1 MAKTYDNVSDELDAM
16 IRGSHE
22 YDTAEGAD
30 DLADNNEDTDHIEK
44 DDTGSETNDEAAGLY
59 NDTDEGT
66 ENDGEVNTLVDDGSL
81 DGAEDDEDESKD
93 GAKKDLTVAEDGTE
107 TDTTETGSEVKT
119 TETIDYQKQYAE
131 LLEKSKAATEFYEK
145 VAGVKF
151 KANGKEVEGF
161 KDPQKI
167 IQAQQMAYNYSE
179 KMAGFKQYRPY
190 MGPLKDRGM
199 LDDPSK
205 FDLAMSLIDGD
216 KEALKQHMAN
226 LGLDPM
232 ELDMETINY
241 AAAPKTSSRDM
252 IAIEDALD
260 VARSHGVEDKIYSTV
275 MKEWDDDS
283 FKEFIGNK
291 AVQNDLIN
299 QMASGDYDIVMNKV
313 SSLSVL
319 DDQFANMKMVDKYRV
334 AITELNKEVAA
345 TQPVTPAKVEGTPSS
360 VPQTTDAD
368 AKALAA
374 AEAAKIAAKAVED
387 YKAKVNKARNE
398 KAKAEREKATAAS
411 KPKSTTSTTSK
422 HDPMALSGK
431 EIADM
436 LDRMMMGKK

>member
-16 IRGSHE
+16 IRGN
-22 YDTAEGAD
+22 YDVAESAD
-30 DLADNNEDTDHIEK
+30 DLDDNNEDTDHTE
-44 DDTGSETNDEAAGLY
+44 DEDTGSETNGDAAEQS

-66 ENDGEVNTLVDDGSL
+66 ENEDEANAPVDDDGL
-81 DGAEDDEDESKD
+81 DGVDDDSVAQGSATKEDS
-93 GAKKDLTVAEDGTE
+93 TTTEDGKE
-107 TDTTETGSEVKT
+107 TDATENGSEAETTKT
-119 TETIDYQKQYAE
+119 VDYQKQYAE

-199 LDDPSK
+199 LDDPAK

-226 LGLDPM
+226 IGVDPM
-232 ELDMETINY
+232 ELDMESIKY

-260 VARSHGVEDKIYSTV
+260 AARAHGVEDKIYTTV

-283 FKEFIGNK
+283 FKEFIGNR
-291 AVQNDLIN
+291 AVQSDLIT
-299 QMASGDYDIVMNKV
+299 QMADGTYDIVMGKV
-313 SSLSVL
+313 TSLAVL
-319 DDQFANMKMVDKYRV
+319 DDRFAGMRMVDKYRA
-334 AITELNKEVAA
+334 AINELN
-345 TQPVTPAKVEGTPSS
+345 S
-360 VPQTTDAD
+360 
-368 AKALAA
+368 
-374 AEAAKIAAKAVED
+374 EAAKVAPVAVKDAVTPQVEDTQSIAAAKAAEIAAKAVEE
-387 YKAKVNKARNE
+387 YKAKVNKDRNE

-411 KPKSTTSTTSK
+411 KPKSTTSTATK

-431 EIADM
+431 EISDM

>member
-1 MAKTYDNVSDELDAM
+1 MAKTYDSVSDELDAM
-16 IRGSHE
+16 IRGNHE
-22 YDTAEGAD
+22 YDTTEGAE
-30 DLADNNEDTDHIEK
+30 DLAGNNEDTDHTEQE
-44 DDTGSETNDEAAGLY
+44 DTGSETNDEAAGLSQ
-59 NDTDEGT
+59 DTDEGT
-66 ENDGEVNTLVDDGSL
+66 ENDGEENTLVGDDSL
-81 DGAEDDEDESKD
+81 DEAEDDEDESKD
-93 GAKKDLTVAEDGTE
+93 GSKEDSTATEDGTE
-107 TDTTETGSEVKT
+107 TDTAETGSEVET
-119 TETIDYQKQYAE
+119 TGTIDYQKQYAE
-131 LLEKSKAATEFYEK
+131 LLDKSKTATEFYEK

-199 LDDPSK
+199 LDDPAK

-216 KEALKQHMAN
+216 KEALKQHMIN
-226 LGLDPM
+226 IGVDPM
-232 ELDMETINY
+232 ELDMETISY

-291 AVQNDLIN
+291 AVQNDLIT
-299 QMASGDYDIVMNKV
+299 QMANGDYDVVMSKV
-313 SSLSVL
+313 AQLSVV
-319 DDQFANMKMVDKYRV
+319 DDRFSGMKMVDKYRG
-334 AITELNKEVAA
+334 AINELNSEIASA
-345 TQPVTPAKVEGTPSS
+345 QPVTPDVPNSTPQ
-360 VPQTTDAD
+360 VPAVDTQ
-368 AKALAA
+368 ALAA
-374 AEAAKIAAKAVED
+374 AEAAKIAAKAVEE
-387 YKAKVNKARNE
+387 YKAKVNKDRNE
-398 KAKAEREKATAAS
+398 KAKAERAKATVAS

-431 EIADM
+431 EISDM

>member
-16 IRGSHE
+16 IRGNHE
-22 YDTAEGAD
+22 YATTEGAD
-30 DLADNNEDTDHIEK
+30 DLTDNNEDTDHTED
-44 DDTGSETNDEAAGLY
+44 DDTGSETNDQAAELDD
-59 NDTDEGT
+59 DTDEGA
-66 ENDGEVNTLVDDGSL
+66 ENDSEENTLVDDDSL
-81 DGAEDDEDESKD
+81 DGVEDDKDKSKD
-93 GAKKDLTVAEDGTE
+93 GSKEDSTTTEDSTDTDTAED
-107 TDTTETGSEVKT
+107 GSEVKT
-119 TETIDYQKQYAE
+119 TDTIDYQKQYAD
-131 LLEKSKAATEFYEK
+131 LVEKSKAATEFYEK

-190 MGPLKDRGM
+190 MGPLKERGM
-199 LDDPSK
+199 LDDPTK

-226 LGLDPM
+226 IGVDPM
-232 ELDMETINY
+232 ELDMETISY
-241 AAAPKTSSRDM
+241 TAAPKTSSRDM
-252 IAIEDALD
+252 LAIEDALE
-260 VARSHGVEDKIYSTV
+260 AAKTHGVEDKVYSTV

-291 AVQNDLIN
+291 AVQNDLIT
-299 QMASGDYDIVMNKV
+299 QMASGDYDVVMGKV
-313 SSLSVL
+313 AQLSVI
-319 DDQFANMKMVDKYRV
+319 DDSFSNMKMVDKYRA
-334 AITELNKEVAA
+334 AINELNSEVAPA
-345 TQPVTPAKVEGTPSS
+345 TSPTPATTVTPE
-360 VPQTTDAD
+360 VPIVDTQ
-368 AKALAA
+368 ALAA
-374 AEAAKIAAKAVED
+374 EESAKIAAKAVEE

-398 KAKAEREKATAAS
+398 KAKADREKATVAS
-411 KPKSTTSTTSK
+411 KPKSTTTSISK

-431 EIADM
+431 EISDM

>member
-16 IRGSHE
+16 IRGNHE
-22 YDTAEGAD
+22 YATTEGAD
-30 DLADNNEDTDHIEK
+30 DLTDNNEDTDHTED
-44 DDTGSETNDEAAGLY
+44 DDTGSETNDQAAELDD
-59 NDTDEGT
+59 DTDEGA
-66 ENDGEVNTLVDDGSL
+66 ENDSEENTLVDDDSL
-81 DGAEDDEDESKD
+81 DGVEDDKDKSKD
-93 GAKKDLTVAEDGTE
+93 GSKEDSTTTEDSTDTDTAED
-107 TDTTETGSEVKT
+107 GSEVKT
-119 TETIDYQKQYAE
+119 TDTIDYQKQYAD
-131 LLEKSKAATEFYEK
+131 LVEKSKAATEFYEK

-190 MGPLKDRGM
+190 MGPLKERGM
-199 LDDPSK
+199 LDDPTK

-226 LGLDPM
+226 IGVDPM
-232 ELDMETINY
+232 ELDMETISY
-241 AAAPKTSSRDM
+241 TAAPKTSSRDM
-252 IAIEDALD
+252 LAIEDALE
-260 VARSHGVEDKIYSTV
+260 AAKTHGVEDKIYSTV

-291 AVQNDLIN
+291 AVQNDLIT
-299 QMASGDYDIVMNKV
+299 QMASGDYDVVMGKV
-313 SSLSVL
+313 AQLSVI
-319 DDQFANMKMVDKYRV
+319 DDSFSNMKMVDKYRA
-334 AITELNKEVAA
+334 AINELNSEVAPA
-345 TQPVTPAKVEGTPSS
+345 TSPTPATTVTPE
-360 VPQTTDAD
+360 VPIVDTQ
-368 AKALAA
+368 ALAA
-374 AEAAKIAAKAVED
+374 EESAKIAAKAVEE

-398 KAKAEREKATAAS
+398 KAKADREKATVAS
-411 KPKSTTSTTSK
+411 KPKSTTTSISK

-431 EIADM
+431 EISDM

>member
-1 MAKTYDNVSDELDAM
+1 MAKTYDSVSDELDAI
-16 IRGSHE
+16 IRGNHE
-22 YDTAEGAD
+22 YDTTEGAE
-30 DLADNNEDTDHIEK
+30 DLAGNNEDTDHTEQE
-44 DDTGSETNDEAAGLY
+44 DTGSETNDEAAGLSQ
-59 NDTDEGT
+59 DTDEGT
-66 ENDGEVNTLVDDGSL
+66 ENDGEENTLVGDDSL
-81 DGAEDDEDESKD
+81 DEAEDDEDESKD
-93 GAKKDLTVAEDGTE
+93 GSKEDSTATEDGTG
-107 TDTTETGSEVKT
+107 TDTTEDGSEVKT

-131 LLEKSKAATEFYEK
+131 LLDKSKTATEFYEK

-199 LDDPSK
+199 LDDPAK

-216 KEALKQHMAN
+216 KEALKQHMIN
-226 LGLDPM
+226 IGVDPM
-232 ELDMETINY
+232 ELDMETISY

-291 AVQNDLIN
+291 AVQNDLIT
-299 QMASGDYDIVMNKV
+299 QMANGDYDVVMSKV
-313 SSLSVL
+313 AQLSVV
-319 DDQFANMKMVDKYRV
+319 DDRFSGMKMVDKYRG
-334 AITELNKEVAA
+334 AINELNSEIASA
-345 TQPVTPAKVEGTPSS
+345 QPVTPDVPNSTPQ
-360 VPQTTDAD
+360 VPAVDTQ
-368 AKALAA
+368 ALAA
-374 AEAAKIAAKAVED
+374 AEAAKIAAKAVEE
-387 YKAKVNKARNE
+387 YKAKVNKDRNE
-398 KAKAEREKATAAS
+398 KAKAERAKATVAS

-431 EIADM
+431 EISDM

>member
-1 MAKTYDNVSDELDAM
+1 MAKTYDSVSDELDAM
-16 IRGSHE
+16 IRGNHE
-22 YDTAEGAD
+22 YDTTEGAE
-30 DLADNNEDTDHIEK
+30 DLAGNNEDTDHTEQE
-44 DDTGSETNDEAAGLY
+44 DTGSETNDEAAGLSQ
-59 NDTDEGT
+59 DTDEGT
-66 ENDGEVNTLVDDGSL
+66 ENDGEENTLVGDDSL
-81 DGAEDDEDESKD
+81 DEAEDDEDESKD
-93 GAKKDLTVAEDGTE
+93 GSKEDSTATEDGTG
-107 TDTTETGSEVKT
+107 TDTTEDGSEVKT

-131 LLEKSKAATEFYEK
+131 LLDKSKTATEFYEK

-199 LDDPSK
+199 LDDPAK

-216 KEALKQHMAN
+216 KEALKQHMIN
-226 LGLDPM
+226 IGVDPM
-232 ELDMETINY
+232 ELDMETISY

-291 AVQNDLIN
+291 AVQNDLIT
-299 QMASGDYDIVMNKV
+299 QMANGDYDVVMSKV
-313 SSLSVL
+313 AQLSVV
-319 DDQFANMKMVDKYRV
+319 DDRFSGMKMVDKYRG
-334 AITELNKEVAA
+334 AINELNSEIASA
-345 TQPVTPAKVEGTPSS
+345 QPVTPDVPNSTPQ
-360 VPQTTDAD
+360 VPAVDTQ
-368 AKALAA
+368 ALAA
-374 AEAAKIAAKAVED
+374 AEAAKIAAKAVEE
-387 YKAKVNKARNE
+387 YKAKVNKDRNE
-398 KAKAEREKATAAS
+398 KAKAERAKATVAS

-431 EIADM
+431 EISDM